1 MELRS
6 TALLLATVAVTA
18 SADSLTFEPYDLERT
33 NATCNDGSPSGL
45 YFAAA
50 SSAAQADVWV
60 VQLQGGGWCWDATT
74 CAART
79 GDLTS
84 SKGWKSSMAPVK
96 GSILAAEGTD
106 WASANRA
113 YQAYCT
119 SDGYIG
125 DGSAGGM
132 HFRGHAVVLAMLDT
146 LRAKGMG
153 ASGNSTLL
161 FSGCSAGGRGVM
173 HNLNRAA
180 AIAKGYG
187 VTRFVALIDSG
198 LYIDLD
204 PLPESAVPPLRVQ
217 AQGVVSYLQANV
229 DPPCAAANPGAA
241 WKCLIGEY
249 AVPTL
254 TAPFVL
260 NAFQADRFQ
269 LGATAF
275 GSYIGKT
282 KLEIRANPTESS
294 YAATWR
300 ARTRTALAAAA
311 AAKGTRVALHSADCY
326 THCNTETGGFSNEQ
340 TVAGVSLKQV
350 VQSFVF
356 GTAGPTQL
364 LDNCTGQFAC
374 GAGCSVVSAEA
385 TAPTQAERAP
395 IPPPPARPACVREAC
410 TVSCIF
416 NASNPRGNCCGN
428 TTTECR
434 HTLAF
439 QTPRCWPVP
448 PLGC

>member
-1 MELRS
+1 MARRVAS
-6 TALLLATVAVTA
+6 AALLAAA
-18 SADSLTFEPYDLERT
+18 AAADTFVFEPYGSST
-33 NATCNDGSPSGL
+33 NAICNDGSPSGL
-45 YFAAA
+45 YFTPGD
-50 SSAAQADVWV
+50 AAQKDIWV
-60 VQLQGGGWCWDATT
+60 VQLQGGGWCWDAAT

-84 SKGWKSSMAPVK
+84 SKGWKPSMVPAK
-96 GSILAAEGTD
+96 GSILAADGTD

-119 SDGYIG
+119 SDGYVG

-132 HFRGHAVVLAMLDT
+132 HFRGHAVVLAMLDA

-180 AIAKGYG
+180 ALAKSYG
-187 VTRFVALIDSG
+187 VARFVALIDSG

-217 AQGVVSYLQANV
+217 AQGVVSYLHASV
-229 DPPCAAANPGAA
+229 DPACAAAFPATEA

-254 TAPFVL
+254 AAPFVL
-260 NAFQADRFQ
+260 NAFQADRWQ
-269 LGATAF
+269 LGQTAF
-275 GSYIGKT
+275 GSYVGKT
-282 KLEIRANPTESS
+282 KLEIRANAAESS
-294 YAATWR
+294 YAETWR

-311 AAKGTRVALHSADCY
+311 AAQGTEVALHSADCY
-326 THCNTETGGFSNEQ
+326 THCNTETGGFSNQQ

-356 GTAGPTQL
+356 GTDGPTQM
-364 LDNCTGQFAC
+364 LDNCTGTFAC
-374 GAGCSVVSAEA
+374 GAGCSL
-385 TAPTQAERAP
+385 PGLR
-395 IPPPPARPACVREAC
+395 
-410 TVSCIF
+410 
-416 NASNPRGNCCGN
+416 
-428 TTTECR
+428 
-434 HTLAF
+434 
-439 QTPRCWPVP
+439 
-448 PLGC
+448 